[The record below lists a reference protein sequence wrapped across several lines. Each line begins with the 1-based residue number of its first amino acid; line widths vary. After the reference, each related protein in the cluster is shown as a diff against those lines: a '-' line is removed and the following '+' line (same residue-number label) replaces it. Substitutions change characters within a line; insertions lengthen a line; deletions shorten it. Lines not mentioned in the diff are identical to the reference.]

1 MTRLQIVDRRQ
12 AGISLYVDRLIDAVL
27 VPNPSQNTVPR
38 LNSEIRK
45 SAAAIMVMVTVTMLR
60 LQLLSMRLSTEEQLP
75 RSVRENASWQAIKMS
90 VGVLGHGR
98 KKPYPVATWRA
109 ALRSIMKVAFL
120 RSGLSF
126 GFGFSVQIRKI
137 RTVL

>member
-1 MTRLQIVDRRQ
+1 MTRLQIVDHRQ
-12 AGISLYVDRLIDAVL
+12 AGINLYVDRLIDAVL

-75 RSVRENASWQAIKMS
+75 RSVRGNASWQAIKMS

-98 KKPYPVATWRA
+98 KKP
-109 ALRSIMKVAFL
+109 RSMASWQPGAQL
-120 RSGLSF
+120 YAQL
-126 GFGFSVQIRKI
+126 
-137 RTVL
+137 

>member
-12 AGISLYVDRLIDAVL
+12 AGINLYVDRLIDAVL

-75 RSVRENASWQAIKMS
+75 RSVRGNASWQAIKMS

-98 KKPYPVATWRA
+98 KKPRSMATWRA
-109 ALRSIMKVAFL
+109 ALCSIMKVAFL

>member
-1 MTRLQIVDRRQ
+1 VTRLQIVDRRQ
-12 AGISLYVDRLIDAVL
+12 AGINLYVDRLIDVVL

-60 LQLLSMRLSTEEQLP
+60 LRLLSMRLFSEEQLL
-75 RSVRENASWQAIKMS
+75 RSVRGKVSRQTIKTN

-98 KKPYPVATWRA
+98 KKPRPMATWRA

-126 GFGFSVQIRKI
+126 GIGFSVQIRKI